1 MGNMVGTQCPPW
13 GGQMA
18 SAVRDAYEELEADH
32 DIQLTP
38 ETWKQRMFE
47 SSCCSPSEVGPNKQ
61 YQLLYLYVYII
72 HDLFL
77 VTVYHC
83 SFMCGIAAGL

>member
-38 ETWKQRMFE
+38 ETWRQRMLE
-47 SSCCSPSEVGPNKQ
+47 SS
-61 YQLLYLYVYII
+61 
-72 HDLFL
+72 
-77 VTVYHC
+77 
-83 SFMCGIAAGL
+83 